1 MQRKSVGKVMR
12 GLMAAVLLIS
22 SFTLFACGGGDGDTN
37 GDGGSNDGTP
47 VLLPQD
53 QRVTLNAATAQA
65 LLGAVVNQPFTI
77 SDGSTFNPGI
87 PPNTQLTLEFTGAP
101 TTAPDGTVTVPFKL
115 TTLAGQTA
123 TGTATIASC
132 TFFIVTSTIPGLA
145 SGTTILTFNPS
156 DFTINA
162 PTLIVPGGDSVTG
175 TITGI
180 VFSRGT
186 VIIVIARAN
195 GAISITVKILA
206 NGHLVINGVDTGVV
220 IPLPSGSTGTGS
232 TGTGGTP

>member
-37 GDGGSNDGTP
+37 GDGGTNDGTP

-77 SDGSTFNPGI
+77 SDGSTFNAGI

-101 TTAPDGTVTVPFKL
+101 TTA
-115 TTLAGQTA
+115 
-123 TGTATIASC
+123 
-132 TFFIVTSTIPGLA
+132 
-145 SGTTILTFNPS
+145 S
-156 DFTINA
+156 D
-162 PTLIVPGGDSVTG
+162 
-175 TITGI
+175 
-180 VFSRGT
+180 
-186 VIIVIARAN
+186 
-195 GAISITVKILA
+195 
-206 NGHLVINGVDTGVV
+206 
-220 IPLPSGSTGTGS
+220 
-232 TGTGGTP
+232 